1 MLALMLMV
9 IVLQNISVSN
19 QHIVYLK
26 CTQCYVSIIS
36 QFKKKMKK
44 KSTHTLRQ
52 VTIKSSNKPII
63 ILYIR
68 KPNLGQSDKNLPPG
82 SGRRDSNSRQLVMQ
96 QGNHTELSEEGGE
109 RGQDA

>member
-68 KPNLGQSDKNLPPG
+68 KPNVVKVIRIYPQK
-82 SGRRDSNSRQLVMQ
+82 V
-96 QGNHTELSEEGGE
+96 EEE
-109 RGQDA
+109 TQTQDN